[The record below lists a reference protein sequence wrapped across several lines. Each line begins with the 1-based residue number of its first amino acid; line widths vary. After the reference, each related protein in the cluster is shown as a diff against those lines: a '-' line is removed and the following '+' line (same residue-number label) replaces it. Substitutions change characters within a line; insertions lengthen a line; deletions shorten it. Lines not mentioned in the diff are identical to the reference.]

1 MAIKEQKPIYQSMP
15 ETDTLFKLAAVQ
27 PNVLGKTT
35 VTWVQSDPLNS
46 PKNTQRFCDEVGG
59 VD

>member
-1 MAIKEQKPIYQSMP
+1 MMAIKEQKPIYQSMP

-35 VTWVQSDPLNS
+35 VT
-46 PKNTQRFCDEVGG
+46 
-59 VD
+59 